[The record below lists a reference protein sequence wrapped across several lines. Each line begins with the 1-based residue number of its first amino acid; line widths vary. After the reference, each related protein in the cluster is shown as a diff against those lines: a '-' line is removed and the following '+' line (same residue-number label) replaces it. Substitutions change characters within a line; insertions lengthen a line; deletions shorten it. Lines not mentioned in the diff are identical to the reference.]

1 MTFNLASI
9 LDVNAKCRPHH
20 PAVIAGDVTLDYA
33 AIAERTRRL
42 AARLTRYGIKP
53 GNRVGLCLSDS
64 VDHILMHFAVARL
77 GACIVP
83 IDHRWTT
90 AEIDKVTHAFACDLV
105 VYEPGAPLSPS
116 ERSVVL
122 TPDWYAEPYS
132 TLPPT
137 VSDEALPVVLS
148 LSSGTTGRPTGAL
161 VTHRQLYER
170 FVSQWVTMRFN
181 ASDRYIVATPL
192 YFGGGRSFAMSF
204 LVAGATLILCPPPQ
218 EPSILTNVAARHRAT
233 VTFLVPTQIRR
244 LLANWTGTGPAF
256 PTLRLLVTSGAATHA
271 EERRDVMERLTP
283 GFMDYYASS
292 EGGGIAVLPPEEQLA
307 YADTVGRPTFRVE
320 VETVDGEGRAV
331 PAGTVGLLRYRG
343 PGVSTTLVGA
353 DGVVTTG
360 ATEGWH
366 YPGDLAILT
375 TTGHLALK
383 GRAKDVIIRGGVNIY
398 AIEIEAALLAYP
410 DVAECAVVGLPH
422 PVLGEIVAAAVIAKP
437 GAALDIER
445 IKSHLAGQLAPYKR
459 PEQIVAVAS
468 LPKSTVG
475 KIVKDRVREVVFSV
489 AAATPRGQGT

>member
-1 MTFNLASI
+1 MTLNLASI
-9 LDVNAKCRPHH
+9 LDVNARNRPHD
-20 PAVIAGDVTLDYA
+20 PAVIAGDVVLDYA
-33 AIAERTRRL
+33 TIAERTRRL
-42 AARLTRYGIKP
+42 AGQLVRHRIAP

-64 VDHILMHFAVARL
+64 IDHILMHFAVARL

-83 IDHRWTT
+83 IDHRWTS
-90 AEIDKVTHAFACDLV
+90 AEIDKVTRAFACDLV
-105 VYEPGAPLSPS
+105 VHEPEAAAPPAG
-116 ERSVVL
+116 RSVAL
-122 TPDWYAEPYS
+122 TPDWYAEPCPV
-132 TLPPT
+132 PPP
-137 VSDEALPVVLS
+137 VSDESLPVVLS

-170 FVSQWVTMRFN
+170 FVSQWVTMRFDG
-181 ASDRYIVATPL
+181 SDRYMVATPL

-204 LVAGATLILCPPPQ
+204 LVAGATLIFCPPPQ
-218 EPSILTNVAARHRAT
+218 EPLTLVDMATRHRAT

-244 LLANWTGTGPAF
+244 LLTSWTGAGPAF

-271 EERRDVMERLTP
+271 DERRAVMERLTP

-307 YADTVGRPTFRVE
+307 FPDSVGRPTFRVE
-320 VETVDGEGRAV
+320 VETVDEAGQPV
-331 PAGTVGLLRYRG
+331 PAGAIGLLRYRG

-353 DGVVTTG
+353 DGAITSN
-360 ATEGWH
+360 AAEGWH
-366 YPGDLAILT
+366 YPGDLALLLPS
-375 TTGHLALK
+375 GHVSLK

-398 AIEIEAALLAYP
+398 AVEVEAALLAHP
-410 DVAECAVVGLPH
+410 DVAECAAVGLPH
-422 PVLGEIVAAAVIAKP
+422 PDLGEIVAAAVIAKP
-437 GAALDIER
+437 GATLDIDG

-459 PEQIVAVAS
+459 PERIVVVAS

-475 KIVKDRVREVVFSV
+475 KIVKDRVREVVFGV